1 MLKEDEKL
9 PSHEAPMTEPHF
21 GQPDDCYDLI
31 NRYGTYNIQP
41 TADTENVFPMIA
53 QGLPKKWRD
62 MALGRQDLE
71 EEE

>member
-1 MLKEDEKL
+1 MKEDEKL
-9 PSHEAPMTEPHF
+9 PYHEAPMTEPHF
-21 GQPDDCYDLI
+21 GQPDDGYDLI